1 MREIRTDL
9 VCEARE
15 LWRETSPEVD
25 MPGVTAEEKE
35 TDGFKIT
42 TVRVIDEEGSKA
54 VGKPCGTYITIDIED
69 YLKREENGFT
79 RAVHVLAGELSE
91 LFGGANGTVL
101 VAGLG
106 NPDITPDAVGPIA
119 IKNTM
124 VTLHLVE
131 KMPELFGEMKKVAA
145 IAPGVLAVTGIE
157 SARLIKAA
165 AKESDAAAVI
175 VVDALASRR
184 LSRLCRTVQISNTGI
199 IPGSGVGNSR
209 QEISERTLG
218 VPVISLGVPT
228 VVDAK
233 TLAADLM
240 ENNGNYNESQDFSG
254 YGSDMMVTPREIDRL
269 VFDMGKL
276 IGYGI
281 NVAIQNI
288 EVEDVTMFIE

>member
-15 LWRETSPEVD
+15 LWREASPDVD
-25 MPGVTAEEKE
+25 MPGVTADEKE
-35 TDGFKIT
+35 VQGFKVT
-42 TVRVIDEEGSKA
+42 TVDVTTGEGEKA
-54 VGKPCGTYITIDIED
+54 VGKPVGRYITIDIED
-69 YLKREENGFT
+69 YLKREEDGFS
-79 RAVHVLAGELSE
+79 RAVKALAGELSR
-91 LFGGANGTVL
+91 LFSNRDGTVL

-119 IKNTM
+119 VKNTM

-131 KMPELFGEMKKVAA
+131 QMPETFSGFKKVAA
-145 IAPGVLAVTGIE
+145 ISPGVLAVTGIE
-157 SARLIKAA
+157 SARLIRAA
-165 AKESDAAAVI
+165 AKESDACTVI
-175 VVDALASRR
+175 VVDALASRK

-199 IPGSGVGNSR
+199 TPGSGVGNSR
-209 QEISERTLG
+209 QEISMKTIG

-240 ENNGNYNESQDFSG
+240 ENNGKKSVPEDFSG
-254 YGSDMMVTPREIDRL
+254 FGSEMMVTPREIDKC
-269 VFDMGKL
+269 VADVGKL

-281 NVAIQNI
+281 NVAIQGI
-288 EVEDVTMFIE
+288 GVDDVTMFIE

>member
-15 LWRETSPEVD
+15 LWRETSPDVD

-35 TDGFKIT
+35 VLGFKVT
-42 TVRVIDEEGSKA
+42 TVDVTTDEGAKA
-54 VGKPCGTYITIDIED
+54 VGKPVGRYITIDTED
-69 YLKREENGFT
+69 YLKREENGFS
-79 RAVHVLAGELSE
+79 RAVKALAGEISG
-91 LFGGANGTVL
+91 LFENKDGTVL

-119 IKNTM
+119 VKNTM

-131 KMPELFGEMKKVAA
+131 QMPDTFAGFKKVAA

-157 SARLIKAA
+157 SARLIRAA
-165 AKESDAAAVI
+165 AREAKADAVI

-199 IPGSGVGNSR
+199 TPGSGVGNSR
-209 QEISERTLG
+209 QEISKNTVG

-228 VVDAK
+228 VVDAR
-233 TLAADLM
+233 TLASDIM
-240 ENNGNYNESQDFSG
+240 ENNGNKQESEDFAG
-254 YGSDMMVTPREIDRL
+254 FGSDMMVTPREIDKC
-269 VFDMGKL
+269 VADMGKL

-281 NVAIQNI
+281 NVAIQDI
-288 EVEDVTMFIE
+288 EVEDVTMFID